1 MCGENIWER
10 EVGNML
16 ADIITAD
23 MLNGVFEEIVAMLPV
38 IVPVTVGFIAV
49 RKGLSFL
56 FGSLRKA

>member
-1 MCGENIWER
+1 MT
-10 EVGNML
+10 GNML

-23 MLNGVFEEIVAMLPV
+23 MLNGVFQEIIGMLPV